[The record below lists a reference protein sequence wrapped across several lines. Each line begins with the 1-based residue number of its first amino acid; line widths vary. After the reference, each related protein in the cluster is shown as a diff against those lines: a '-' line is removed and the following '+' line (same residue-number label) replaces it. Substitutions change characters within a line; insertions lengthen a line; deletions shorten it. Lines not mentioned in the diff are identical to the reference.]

1 MPDAARD
8 FAEFALMGHDL
19 QSSKAQ
25 CLEPRYYA
33 TTQSGNRIHSNVVLI
48 NQVANGIL
56 WSGSVDD
63 VR

>member
-1 MPDAARD
+1 MPDTARD

-33 TTQSGNRIHSNVVLI
+33 TTQSGNRIHSNVVFDE
-48 NQVANGIL
+48 
-56 WSGSVDD
+56 SGSERYFV
-63 VR
+63 VWKC

>member
-19 QSSKAQ
+19 QSSKA
-25 CLEPRYYA
+25 RYFA
-33 TTQSGNRIHSNVVLI
+33 TTQSGNRIHSNVVLM

>member
-1 MPDAARD
+1 MPDTARD

-19 QSSKAQ
+19 QSSKPSVQNPVTMLPPSLAIGF
-25 CLEPRYYA
+25 
-33 TTQSGNRIHSNVVLI
+33 TQTSSLMNP
-48 NQVANGIL
+48 VANGIL